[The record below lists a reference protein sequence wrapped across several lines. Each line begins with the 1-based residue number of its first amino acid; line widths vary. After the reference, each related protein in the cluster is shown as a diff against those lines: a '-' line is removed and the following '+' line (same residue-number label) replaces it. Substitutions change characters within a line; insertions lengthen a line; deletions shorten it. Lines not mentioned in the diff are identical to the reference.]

1 MQTEFEIDDLE
12 IEVAP
17 SGCGGNRVELA
28 WLLIYLFL

>member
-1 MQTEFEIDDLE
+1 VEKELEIADLE

-28 WLLIYLFL
+28 WLLIYILW